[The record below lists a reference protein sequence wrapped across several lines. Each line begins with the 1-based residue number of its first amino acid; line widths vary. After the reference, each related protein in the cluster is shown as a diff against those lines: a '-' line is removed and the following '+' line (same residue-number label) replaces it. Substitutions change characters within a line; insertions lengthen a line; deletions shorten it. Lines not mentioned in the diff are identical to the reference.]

1 MSRSGVALKLS
12 AAPSLDSLQ
21 LVALRGEEAL
31 NTLFHFA
38 IELHSTNTALDLA
51 GMVGQSVTASV
62 ALADGAWR
70 HFSGKVARIVQAGGG
85 SEGATYRADL
95 RPWFWWLTLEADA
108 RIFQNKSVPDIIT
121 GLFLEFGYT
130 DFRNSL
136 TASYAEREYCVQ
148 YNESTYAFISR
159 LMEEEGIYYSFEHT
173 ASGHTM
179 VLLDG
184 GQPYPT
190 CTGLTTAT
198 CIGTGSGRER
208 PDLVFRCDAE
218 QNAVAGRYASGDFSF
233 MTPTE
238 PLSAS
243 AGGEGRRI
251 YEYPGGYSDNGAG
264 QGFATLRMQALGHEA
279 VALRG
284 DSTCRAFT
292 AGCRFTL
299 AGHARSELNTE
310 HVLRQVVHTISHDS
324 YSNSFS
330 AFPLTVPFRPPVLR
344 PKARIFGTQTATVVG
359 KAGEE
364 IWTDSY
370 GRIKVQFHWDRLGTN
385 DENSSCWL
393 RVAQAWAGQ
402 SWGAFFLPRIG
413 QEVIV
418 SFLDG
423 DPDRPLVTGCVYNS
437 AQTVPE
443 SLPANQTRS
452 VIRSR
457 STKEGSTGN
466 ELRFEDKKDS
476 EELYLHAQ
484 KDMKTEVENDR
495 SARII
500 NGNESLT
507 IETGTRT
514 VDVKG
519 DESHVN
525 QANFEQKVTGNF
537 TLKVDG
543 DLTIEV
549 GGAISIKAGSTLK
562 NEAGSELTNKAGK
575 TLTNNAGTELTNEA
589 GTALSNKAGTALT
602 NNAGTELTNKAGTTL
617 TNDAGVRM
625 TNKAAASQT
634 VDGGGMLT
642 LKGGI
647 VKIN

>member
-12 AAPSLDSLQ
+12 AAPSLESLQ
-21 LVALRGEEAL
+21 LVALHGEEAL
-31 NTLFHFA
+31 GELFHYA
-38 IELHSTNTALDLA
+38 LELYSANTALDLA
-51 GMVGQSVTASV
+51 GMVGQAVTAS
-62 ALADGAWR
+62 LGLPDGAWR

-85 SEGATYRADL
+85 SEGATYRAEL
-95 RPWFWWLTLEADA
+95 RPWLWWLTLEADA
-108 RIFQNKSVPDIIT
+108 RIFQNQTVPDIIT
-121 GLFLEFGYT
+121 GLFEEFGYT
-130 DFRNSL
+130 DFTNSL
-136 TASYAEREYCVQ
+136 TGSYAEREYCVQ
-148 YNESTYAFISR
+148 YNESTFAFISR
-159 LMEEEGIYYSFEHT
+159 LMEEEGIYYSFEHS
-173 ASGHTM
+173 ASGHTL

-184 GQPYPT
+184 GGSYPG
-190 CTGLTTAT
+190 CTGLATAT
-198 CIGTGSGRER
+198 CIGSNTSRER

-218 QNAVAGRYASGDFSF
+218 QSAVPGRYASGDFSF
-233 MTPTE
+233 LTPAQA
-238 PLSAS
+238 LAAS
-243 AGGEGRRI
+243 AGAQGSRI
-251 YEYPGGYSDNGAG
+251 YQYPGGYADNGAG
-264 QGFATLRMQALGHEA
+264 QSLATLRMQALAHDA
-279 VALRG
+279 KALRG
-284 DSTCRAFT
+284 DSSCRAFT

-299 AGHARSELNTE
+299 AGHARSELNAE
-310 HVLRQVVHTISHDS
+310 HVLRQVVHSISHDG
-324 YSNSFS
+324 YSNSFA
-330 AFPLTVPFRPPVLR
+330 AFPLSLPFRLPMR
-344 PKARIFGTQTATVVG
+344 TPKSRIFGTQTATVVG

-370 GRIKVQFHWDRLGTN
+370 GRIKVQFHWDRLGKS
-385 DENSSCWL
+385 DENSSCWV
-393 RVAQAWAGQ
+393 RVAQAWSGQ

-423 DPDRPLVTGCVYNS
+423 DPDRPLVTGSVYN
-437 AQTVPE
+437 ATQTVPE

-457 STKEGSTGN
+457 SSKEGSAGN

-495 SARII
+495 NTRII
-500 NGNESLT
+500 KGNENLKV
-507 IETGTRT
+507 ETGTRT

-525 QANFEQKVTGNF
+525 QANFEQKVSGNF

-562 NEAGSELTNKAGK
+562 NEAGTELINKAGTTLGNEAGTELTNKAG
-575 TLTNNAGTELTNEA
+575 TSLSNNAGTEL
-589 GTALSNKAGTALT
+589 S
-602 NNAGTELTNKAGTTL
+602 NKAGTTL
-617 TNDAGVRM
+617 TNDAGVSM

>member
-1 MSRSGVALKLS
+1 MTVSGIPLKLS

-21 LVALRGEEAL
+21 LVALDGEESL
-31 NTLFHFA
+31 GNLFLYVLH
-38 IELHSTNTALDLA
+38 LHSSDLALDLA
-51 GMVGQSVTASV
+51 GMVGQPVTASL

-85 SEGATYRADL
+85 PDGASYRAEL

-121 GLFLEFGYT
+121 SLFQEFGYV

-136 TASYAEREYCVQ
+136 TGTYAEREYCVQ
-148 YNESTYAFISR
+148 YNESTFDFISR
-159 LMEEEGIYYSFEHT
+159 LMEEEGIYYSFVHT
-173 ASGHTM
+173 DSSHTL

-184 GQPYPT
+184 GDAYPV
-190 CTGLTTAT
+190 CTGLATAT
-198 CIGTGSGRER
+198 YLGTGHSRDQL
-208 PDLVFRCDAE
+208 DLIYRCDVE
-218 QNAVAGRYASGDFSF
+218 QSAVSGRYASGDFCF
-233 MTPTE
+233 TTPSQ

-243 AGGEGRRI
+243 AGASGGRV
-251 YEYPGGYSDNGAG
+251 YEYPGGYADNGAG
-264 QGFATLRMQALGHEA
+264 AGLATRRMQSISVDARM
-279 VALRG
+279 LRG

-299 AGHARSELNTE
+299 AGHARADLNVE
-310 HVLRQVVHTISHDS
+310 HVLRHVVHSASQDS

-330 AFPLTVPFRPPVLR
+330 AFPLSLPFRPPRVTL
-344 PKARIFGTQTATVVG
+344 KARVFGTQTATVVG

-364 IWTDSY
+364 IWTDSH
-370 GRIKVQFHWDRLGTN
+370 GRIKVQFHWDQRGKS
-385 DENSSCWL
+385 DENSSCWV
-393 RVAQAWAGQ
+393 RVGQAWAGEG
-402 SWGAFFLPRIG
+402 WGAFFLPRIG

-423 DPDRPLVTGCVYNS
+423 DPDRPLVTGSVYNGL
-437 AQTVPE
+437 QTTPE
-443 SLPANQTRS
+443 TLPANQTRS
-452 VIRSR
+452 GIRSR
-457 STKEGSTGN
+457 SSKSGAAGN

-484 KDMKTEVENDR
+484 KDMLSEIENDR
-495 SARII
+495 STRVIK
-500 NGNESLT
+500 GNDSLKV
-507 IETGTRT
+507 EKGTRT

-537 TLKVDG
+537 TLKIDG
-543 DLTIEV
+543 NLTIDV
-549 GGAISIKAGSTLK
+549 GGAIAIKAGTTF
-562 NEAGSELTNKAGK
+562 N
-575 TLTNNAGTELTNEA
+575 NEA
-589 GTALSNKAGTALT
+589 GTT
-602 NNAGTELTNKAGTTL
+602 LTNKAGTSL
-617 TNDAGVRM
+617 TNDAGVSL

>member
-1 MSRSGVALKLS
+1 MSRSGLALKLS
-12 AAPSLDSLQ
+12 AAPELESLQ
-21 LVALRGEEAL
+21 LVALHGEEAL
-31 NTLFHFA
+31 AELFHYA
-38 IELHSTNTALDLA
+38 LELYSSNTALDLA
-51 GMVGQSVTASV
+51 GMVGKPVTASV
-62 ALADGAWR
+62 ALPDGGWR

-85 SEGATYRADL
+85 TEGAVYRADL
-95 RPWFWWLTLEADA
+95 RPWLWWLTLEADA

-121 GLFLEFGYT
+121 GLFQEYGFN

-136 TASYAEREYCVQ
+136 TASYTEREYCVQ
-148 YNESTYAFISR
+148 YNETTFAFISR
-159 LMEEEGIYYSFEHT
+159 LMEEEGIFYSFEHT
-173 ASGHTM
+173 ASGHTL

-184 GQPYPT
+184 GEAYPA

-198 CIGTGSGRER
+198 CVGSSSSRER

-218 QNAVAGRYASGDFSF
+218 QSAVPGRYASGDFSF
-233 MTPTE
+233 MTPAE
-238 PLSAS
+238 PLAAS
-243 AGGEGRRI
+243 AGAQAGGRI

-264 QGFATLRMQALGHEA
+264 QAFAKLRMQALGQEA
-279 VALRG
+279 QSLRG
-284 DSTCRAFT
+284 DSSCRAFT
-292 AGCRFTL
+292 SGCKFTL
-299 AGHARSELNTE
+299 AGHARSELNAE
-310 HVLRQVVHTISHDS
+310 HVLRRVVHSISQDG
-324 YSNSFS
+324 YSNSFV
-330 AFPLTVPFRPPVLR
+330 AFPVSLPFRPPLVTPR
-344 PKARIFGTQTATVVG
+344 ARVPGTQTATVVG
-359 KAGEE
+359 KSGEE

-370 GRIKVQFHWDRLGTN
+370 GRIKVQFHWDRLGKN
-385 DENSSCWL
+385 DENSSCWV

-402 SWGAFFLPRIG
+402 AWGAFFLPRIG

-423 DPDRPLVTGCVYNS
+423 DPDRPLVTGSVYN
-437 AQTVPE
+437 ATQTVPDG
-443 SLPANQTRS
+443 LPANQTRS
-452 VIRSR
+452 TIRSR
-457 STKEGSTGN
+457 SSKQGSAGN

-500 NGNESLT
+500 KGNESLKV
-507 IETGTRT
+507 EQGTRT

-549 GGAISIKAGSTLK
+549 AGAVSIKAGSTFK
-562 NEAGSELTNKAGK
+562 NE
-575 TLTNNAGTELTNEA
+575 AGTELTNQA
-589 GTALSNKAGTALT
+589 GTALNNK
-602 NNAGTELTNKAGTTL
+602 AGTELTNKAGTTL
-617 TNDAGVRM
+617 TNDAGVSM

>member
-1 MSRSGVALKLS
+1 MSRSGIALKLS
-12 AAPSLDSLQ
+12 AAPELESLQ
-21 LVALRGEEAL
+21 LLSLVGDEGLGQ
-31 NTLFHFA
+31 LFHYSL
-38 IELHSTNTALDLA
+38 ELYSTNTSLDLA
-51 GMVGQSVTASV
+51 GMVGQPVTASV
-62 ALADGAWR
+62 ALPDGAWR
-70 HFSGKVARIVQAGGG
+70 HFSGKVARILQAGGG
-85 SEGATYRADL
+85 AEGAVYRAEL

-121 GLFLEFGYT
+121 GLFQEFGYT
-130 DFRNSL
+130 DFRNGLS
-136 TASYAEREYCVQ
+136 ASYAEREFCVQ
-148 YNESTYAFISR
+148 YNESTFAFISR
-159 LMEEEGIYYSFEHT
+159 LMEEEGIFYMFEHS
-173 ASGHTM
+173 ASGHTL

-184 GQPYPT
+184 GDAYPA
-190 CTGLTTAT
+190 CPGLQEANYM
-198 CIGTGSGRER
+198 GTGSSRDKL
-208 PDLVFRCDAE
+208 DLVYSCDAV
-218 QNAVAGRYASGDFSF
+218 QSAVPAGYASGDFSF
-233 MTPTE
+233 LTPTQA
-238 PLSAS
+238 LAASAGAS
-243 AGGEGRRI
+243 AGGRI
-251 YEYPGGYSDNGAG
+251 YEYPGGYADAGAG
-264 QGFATLRMQALGHEA
+264 QGLATLRMQALGHGA
-279 VALRG
+279 KALRG

-292 AGCRFTL
+292 AGSRFTL
-299 AGHARSELNTE
+299 AGHARAELNAE
-310 HVLRQVVHTISHDS
+310 HVLRHVAHNASHES
-324 YSNSFS
+324 YSNSFV
-330 AFPLTVPFRPPVLR
+330 AFPLTLAFRPPRVT
-344 PKARIFGTQTATVVG
+344 PKARVPGTQTATVVG

-364 IWTDSY
+364 IWTDSH
-370 GRIKVQFHWDRLGTN
+370 GRIKVQFHWDREGKS
-385 DENSSCWL
+385 DENSSCWV

-402 SWGAFFLPRIG
+402 AWGAFFLPRIG

-423 DPDRPLVTGCVYNS
+423 DPDRPLVTGSVYNAS
-437 AQTVPE
+437 QTVPE

-457 STKEGSTGN
+457 SSKQGSAGN

-500 NGNESLT
+500 KGNESLKV
-507 IETGTRT
+507 EQGTRT

-519 DESHVN
+519 DESHIN

-537 TLKVDG
+537 SLKIDG

-549 GGAISIKAGSTLK
+549 GGAISIKAGTSIK
-562 NEAGSELTNKAGK
+562 NEAGTEMTNQ
-575 TLTNNAGTELTNEA
+575 
-589 GTALSNKAGTALT
+589 AGTALT
-602 NNAGTELTNKAGTTL
+602 NKAATELTNKAGTTL
-617 TNDAGVRM
+617 TNDAGVSM